1 MKDEFAYID
10 YIRRSCAAL
19 PDNGIEGIG
28 DDCAVL
34 PIGNGEALVM
44 TADLL
49 VEDVHFLR
57 QATSPQMLG
66 HKSLAV
72 NLSDVAAMGAR
83 PVATLLSV
91 ALPKS
96 TDQKWAEGFIDG
108 YRALSERFG
117 VSLIGGDTTASPDR
131 IAINVTAIGRAPLQN
146 IKRRR
151 DAMPGDIIA
160 VTGPLGTSAAG
171 LKDILAGRYD
181 TAAATR
187 HKSPMPHVDEGIWLG
202 RHTEVHAMMDLS
214 DGLASDLGHILDLS
228 HAAASIDCEAIPHP
242 DATLE
247 EAVCGGEDY
256 CLLLTAAA
264 EGFET
269 LSRDFE
275 SHFAKPLYP
284 IGRITDTPVGRITW
298 FEHGSPVQNDWHGFN
313 HF

>member
-10 YIRRSCAAL
+10 YIRHSCAAL
-19 PDNGIEGIG
+19 PDIGIEGIG
-28 DDCAVL
+28 DDCAVI

-91 ALPKS
+91 ALPQS

-131 IAINVTAIGRAPLQN
+131 IAINVTAIGRGAATRL
-146 IKRRR
+146 KRRR
-151 DAMPGDIIA
+151 DALAGDTLFVA
-160 VTGPLGTSAAG
+160 GELGASGTGLQ
-171 LKDILAGRYD
+171 DILAGRPD
-181 TAAATR
+181 TPLAAMHR
-187 HKSPMPHVDEGIWLG
+187 NPQPQVDEGIWLG
-202 RHTEVHAMMDLS
+202 GRAEVHAMMDLS
-214 DGLASDLGHILDLS
+214 DGLASDLGHILELS
-228 HAAASIDCEAIPHP
+228 HTGAEIDLERIPVAAGSDLRTAA
-242 DATLE
+242 
-247 EAVCGGEDY
+247 CGGEDY
-256 CLLLTAAA
+256 KLLFTAAPEGA
-264 EGFET
+264 ERLAAEFQAQFGT
-269 LSRDFE
+269 
-275 SHFAKPLYP
+275 PLHP
-284 IGRITDTPVGRITW
+284 IGRITRDGGLTWLRNGRP
-298 FEHGSPVQNDWHGFN
+298 EALDWHGFT
-313 HF
+313 HY